1 MQRDVMWQRLDEP
14 GLEHLQL
21 IWDNDGVGVGSVLI
35 CVVENTPLS
44 LRYQIYCNAKWQVL
58 GVNLQTFEH
67 KGLSLQADG
76 EGHWTTG
83 SGATI
88 DFLDGCV
95 DVDLAFTPFTNTLPI
110 KRLKL
115 QPGESADIAVAYIL
129 APELSVQ
136 PSKQRYTCLDANRYR
151 FESLATGYTAD
162 LTVDEDGLVI
172 EYPDLWKRVWQK

>member
-1 MQRDVMWQRLDEP
+1 MQRDVMWQRLDMP

-21 IWDNDGVGVGSVLI
+21 IADNDGVGVGSVLI
-35 CVVENTPLS
+35 GVVDNAPLS

-58 GVNLQTFEH
+58 GVNVQTFEH

-83 SGATI
+83 SGSTI
-88 DFLDGCV
+88 DFLDGCI
-95 DVDLAFTPFTNTLPI
+95 DADISITPFTNTLSI
-110 KRLKL
+110 KRLNL
-115 QPGESADIAVAYIL
+115 QHGETAEIAVAYIEL
-129 APELSVQ
+129 PALSVQ
-136 PSKQRYTCLDANRYR
+136 PSMQRYTCLDARRYR

-172 EYPDLWKRVWQK
+172 EYPDLWKRVWEK